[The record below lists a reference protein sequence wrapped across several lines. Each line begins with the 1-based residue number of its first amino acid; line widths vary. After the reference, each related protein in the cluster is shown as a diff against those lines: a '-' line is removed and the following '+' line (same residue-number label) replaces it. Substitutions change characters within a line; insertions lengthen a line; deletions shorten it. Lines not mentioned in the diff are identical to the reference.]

1 MIKKCNREVKI
12 FTDLDEW
19 SESSALWIRDTIH
32 SSIETKGQCSI
43 ALSGGRTPRA
53 VYKKLASAAIS
64 GTIQWEHLYAF
75 WGDERVVGPDH
86 PDSNYRMVR
95 ENLLDNVPLPAE
107 NIFRMKGELPPE
119 ESEADYQRIISE
131 HFSKMGENTPVFD
144 LILLGLN
151 VDGHIAS
158 LFPHTDL
165 LSEDEKRWVASTYVP
180 RLNSWRITL
189 TPRILNNARRIAFL
203 VFGNKKSEILK
214 QVFEGPHNP
223 ERYPAQLI
231 QPSQGKVVWL
241 IDQAAARLLSIS
253 D

>member
-1 MIKKCNREVKI
+1 MIKKNNTEIKI
-12 FTDLDEW
+12 YSDLDDW
-19 SESSALWIRDTIH
+19 SRSSAIWIRDTIQ
-32 SSIETKGQCSI
+32 SSIETNGRCSI
-43 ALSGGRTPRA
+43 ALSGGRTPRK
-53 VYKKLASAAIS
+53 VYRKLASAAIS
-64 GTIQWEHLYAF
+64 STIQWEHLYAF

-119 ESEADYQRIISE
+119 ESVEDYHQILSE
-131 HFSKMGENTPVFD
+131 HFSKIHENTPVFD

-165 LSEDEKRWVASTYVP
+165 LSENEKRWVASTYVP

-223 ERYPAQLI
+223 DRYPAQLI
-231 QPSQGKVVWL
+231 QPSDGKVVWL